1 MAATASHAVD
11 RLRPQLFEPLT
22 LRGLTLRNRI
32 VVSPMA
38 MYSADEGD
46 TGDFHLVH
54 LGRFALGGASLVFT
68 EAMAVTAAGRI
79 TYGCA
84 GLWDDKQAANLQRI
98 TAFLH
103 QHGAAAG
110 IQLLHAG
117 HKGSCQRPWEGGA
130 PLRDGGWPLV
140 SPSANPFDRDWPQPH
155 ALSET
160 ELDQLI
166 DDYRKAAERA
176 ASAGFD
182 VVELHC
188 AHGYLLHSFLSPL
201 SNVRKDH
208 YGGSLDNRMRFPLRV
223 AKAVRAQWPQ
233 DRPMFVRIS
242 AVDGVGVGWAIEDSI
257 AFAKALAT
265 VGIDAIDCSTG
276 GLRIDRDKQVAART
290 PGFQVAH
297 AARIRAAAG
306 VPTMAVGLIRS
317 PRQAEEIMREGK
329 ADLIALAREMLV
341 NPNWP
346 AEAARELS
354 GGSDWQLWPQQ
365 FRYWLERRARSLGE
379 VGAR

>member
-1 MAATASHAVD
+1 
-11 RLRPQLFEPLT
+11 
-22 LRGLTLRNRI
+22 
-32 VVSPMA
+32 
-38 MYSADEGD
+38 
-46 TGDFHLVH
+46 
-54 LGRFALGGASLVFT
+54 
-68 EAMAVTAAGRI
+68 
-79 TYGCA
+79 
-84 GLWDDKQAANLQRI
+84 
-98 TAFLH
+98 
-103 QHGAAAG
+103 
-110 IQLLHAG
+110 
-117 HKGSCQRPWEGGA
+117 
-130 PLRDGGWPLV
+130 
-140 SPSANPFDRDWPQPH
+140 
-155 ALSET
+155 
-160 ELDQLI
+160 
-166 DDYRKAAERA
+166 
-176 ASAGFD
+176 
-182 VVELHC
+182 
-188 AHGYLLHSFLSPL
+188 
-201 SNVRKDH
+201 
-208 YGGSLDNRMRFPLRV
+208 MRFPLRV

-257 AFAKALAT
+257 AFAKALAR
-265 VGIDAIDCSTG
+265 VGVDAIDCSTG

-290 PGFQVAH
+290 PGFQVAY

>member
-1 MAATASHAVD
+1 MAATASHAVN

-84 GLWDDKQAANLQRI
+84 GLWDDEQAANLQRI

-155 ALSET
+155 ALSEA

-208 YGGSLDNRMRFPLRV
+208 YGGSLENRMRFPLRI

-265 VGIDAIDCSTG
+265 VGVDAIDCSTG

-290 PGFQVAH
+290 PGFQVAY

-365 FRYWLERRARSLGE
+365 FRYWLERRARGLGE